1 MPRLKVNYHM
11 QRTSKETMKMIIRHF
26 KENILP
32 VQNESGGIIFKK
44 ELFLSYQE
52 LKTSKIETSE
62 HS

>member
-1 MPRLKVNYHM
+1 M

-26 KENILP
+26 KENVLP